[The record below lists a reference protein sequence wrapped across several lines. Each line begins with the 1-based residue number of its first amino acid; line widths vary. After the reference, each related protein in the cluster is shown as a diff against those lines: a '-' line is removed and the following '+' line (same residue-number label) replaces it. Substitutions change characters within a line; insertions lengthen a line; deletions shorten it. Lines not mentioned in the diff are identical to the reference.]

1 MAVTQD
7 TYRDAP
13 GRGFPGMVAN
23 GETSNR
29 ISRTCEDAD
38 GIPFGSPVYKGA
50 GDRGCTKTVGTAAT
64 FLGFAMADIGV
75 QPLPGGV
82 AADTYPQYA
91 SVGIMTKGAIYV
103 QAGGAVAD
111 QAAVTVGTGAG
122 AADGINDVAADA
134 THIAATGWVF
144 DDTLTAAGVVRIARR

>member
-1 MAVTQD
+1 MAVIQD
-7 TYRDAP
+7 TYREGP

-29 ISRTCEDAD
+29 ISRTCEDAT
-38 GIPFGSPVYKGA
+38 GIPFGSPVWKGA
-50 GDRGCTKTVGTAAT
+50 GDRGCTKTPGTAET

-82 AADTYPQYA
+82 AADVYPQYS
-91 SVGIMTKGAIYV
+91 SVGIMTRGAIFV

-111 QAAVTVGTGAG
+111 QAAVTIGIGAA
-122 AADGINDVAADA
+122 AADGINDNAADA
-134 THIAATGWVF
+134 THLATGGWVF
-144 DDTLTAAGVVRIARR
+144 DDTLTAADIVRIAKR